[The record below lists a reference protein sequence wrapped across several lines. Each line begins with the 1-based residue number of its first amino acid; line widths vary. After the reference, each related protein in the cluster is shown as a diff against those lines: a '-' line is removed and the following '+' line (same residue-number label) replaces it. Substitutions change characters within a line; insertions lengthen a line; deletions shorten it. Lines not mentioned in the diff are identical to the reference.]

1 MPPAYI
7 ADAFGRPGSYA
18 LDLIKSNA
26 FGSEFIEW
34 YYRRER
40 KVSHGKYTF
49 GGSATRRT
57 RFMRSRPAL
66 VRKATFFALAL
77 IVWASF
83 GTSRAIPEKPEPV
96 WEVDL
101 TKFGYQAP
109 ESLPT
114 SRRHDLSLWSN
125 ARGLTFTAPNVLVA
139 YFETRDEKTE
149 LSSRD
154 ELQPTDPYHLHALF
168 LDANHGE
175 VLAQG
180 DWPVRPS
187 IPCYFFAARDG
198 KFVVADGEELSL
210 YSPDRL
216 LITRLKIPW
225 LHEGPFKSWSAQISP
240 DGETL
245 LVQHGVVQGGANAV
259 QLDLYGVAQL
269 SLLKTWT
276 KLKYKAWALWSRQL
290 AWSEGADVYL
300 QTIDSGP
307 KVFAHAEGGWCGPP
321 SFVNEDALFVGC
333 GSRQII
339 VSTSGTI
346 LSEIELGSVAVAM
359 RGAISSRNGTTFAIA
374 TFVPGLFDSPTARR
388 MTVKVINIGNAKPIL
403 MVDIPPKPGWGGIA
417 LSPKGDLLAVGASQ
431 FVKVYRVPQL

>member
-1 MPPAYI
+1 MNSEVNSSSGIISWKPGLI
-7 ADAFGRPGSYA
+7 ARIAHA
-18 LDLIKSNA
+18 NA
-26 FGSEFIEW
+26 
-34 YYRRER
+34 RAVRC
-40 KVSHGKYTF
+40 TPL
-49 GGSATRRT
+49 
-57 RFMRSRPAL
+57 MRSRRALGRKAKLLAAAL
-66 VRKATFFALAL
+66 V
-77 IVWASF
+77 VWASF
-83 GTSRAIPEKPEPV
+83 GTIRAIPQKHPQPI

-101 TKFGYQAP
+101 SAFGYQTP

-168 LDANHGE
+168 LDTDHGE

-187 IPCYFFAARDG
+187 VPCYFFAARDST
-198 KFVVADGEELSL
+198 FVVADGEELSL

-216 LITRLKIPW
+216 LVTRLKIPW
-225 LHEGPFKSWSAQISP
+225 LHEGPFKRWSAQISP

-245 LVQHGVVQGGANAV
+245 LVQHGVGQKGAYAV
-259 QLDLYGVAQL
+259 QFDLYDVAQL
-269 SLLKTWT
+269 SLLKTWRTENLAPLTLWGREMAWT
-276 KLKYKAWALWSRQL
+276 KRQ
-290 AWSEGADVYL
+290 EVYL
-300 QTIDSGP
+300 ETIDSDP

-321 SFVNEDALFVGC
+321 SFVNQDAVFVGC

-339 VSTSGTI
+339 VSTSGAI
-346 LSEIELGSVAVAM
+346 VSEVELGSVGVAM
-359 RGAISSRNGTTFAIA
+359 PGAIPSRNGTTFAIA

-417 LSPKGDLLAVGASQ
+417 LSPKGDLLAIGASQ
-431 FVKVYRVPQL
+431 FVKVYRVPHP